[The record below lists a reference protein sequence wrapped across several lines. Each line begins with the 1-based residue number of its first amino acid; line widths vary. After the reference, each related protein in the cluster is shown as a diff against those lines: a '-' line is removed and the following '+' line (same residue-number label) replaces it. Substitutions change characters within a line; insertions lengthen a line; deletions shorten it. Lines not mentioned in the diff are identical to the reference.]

1 MAAGWGRDDALIA
14 VAVQLE
20 SQISGRR

>member
-20 SQISGRR
+20 SQISGCR